1 MAEPAHS
8 IDYSSIVDLSHTVDP
23 DMPLWPGDPPVE
35 FQTVTTLGNRGYFLR
50 RFSMGEHTGTHLST
64 PSAFYADGAGPDEF
78 PDDSLVAAAAVIDVS
93 RRAVA
98 DPDYGLLASDVLQWE
113 RRNGII
119 PADALVVLHTGW
131 WRRWGDP
138 RRFINLDSS
147 GVMHT
152 PGFGLEAARVL
163 LHERRVA
170 GLATDAPGIDP
181 GADPD
186 LSISRLALS
195 QPRLVLECLN
205 NLDQLPATGATIVV
219 GRLKLVGGSGSP
231 AAVLAFVP

>member
-8 IDYSSIVDLSHTVDP
+8 IDYSSIVDLSHPVDP
-23 DMPLWPGDPPVE
+23 YIPLWPGDPPVE
-35 FQTVTTLGNRGYFLR
+35 FQTVTTLRERGYFLR

-78 PDDSLVAAAAVIDVS
+78 PDDSLVATAAVIDVS
-93 RRAVA
+93 RSAVA

-170 GLATDAPGIDP
+170 GLATDALGIDP
-181 GADPD
+181 GADPG
-186 LSISRLALS
+186 LSISRLVLS
-195 QPRLVLECLN
+195 QPRLALECLN

>member
-8 IDYSSIVDLSHTVDP
+8 IDYSSIVDLSHPVDP
-23 DMPLWPGDPPVE
+23 YIPLWPGDPPVE
-35 FQTVTTLGNRGYFLR
+35 FQTVTTLRERGYFLR

-78 PDDSLVAAAAVIDVS
+78 PDDSLVATAAVIDVS
-93 RRAVA
+93 RSAVA

-181 GADPD
+181 GADPG
-186 LSISRLALS
+186 LSISRLVLS
-195 QPRLVLECLN
+195 QPRLALECLN

>member
-8 IDYSSIVDLSHTVDP
+8 IVYSSIVDLSHPVDP
-23 DMPLWPGDPPVE
+23 YIPLWPGDPPVE
-35 FQTVTTLGNRGYFLR
+35 FQTVTTLRERGYFLR

-78 PDDSLVAAAAVIDVS
+78 PDDSLVATAAVIDVS
-93 RRAVA
+93 RSAVA

-181 GADPD
+181 GADPG
-186 LSISRLALS
+186 LSISRLVLS
-195 QPRLVLECLN
+195 QPRLALECLN

-231 AAVLAFVP
+231 AAVLALVP